1 MTERRAHE
9 RADDDWARRAWAS
22 LRPGCRIV
30 ILNISCGGALV
41 ESTRPLRPGTRALL
55 QIATP
60 RGSVGLSALV
70 LRCGVSILSPDAG
83 VLYRAALKF
92 DDRGWARELQTLAG

>member
-9 RADDDWARRAWAS
+9 RAEDGWTRTARAS
-22 LRPGCRIV
+22 LRPGSPIA
-30 ILNISCGGALV
+30 ILNISSGGALI
-41 ESTRPLRPGTRALL
+41 ESGRPLRPGTRAML

-60 RGSVGLSALV
+60 RGPIGLSALV
-70 LRCGVSILSPDAG
+70 LRCGVSLVTADAG

-92 DDRGWARELQTLAG
+92 DDREWTRELQTLAG

>member
-9 RADDDWARRAWAS
+9 RADEEWARRARAS
-22 LRPGCRIV
+22 LRPGCPIL

-41 ESTRPLRPGTRALL
+41 ECRRPLRPGTRAML
-55 QIATP
+55 QLAT
-60 RGSVGLSALV
+60 RGGPVGLSALV
-70 LRCGVSILSPDAG
+70 LRCTVSGLSADAG

-92 DDRGWARELQTLAG
+92 DDRGWARELRTLAG

>member
-9 RADDDWARRAWAS
+9 RAEDEWTRTARAS
-22 LRPGCRIV
+22 LRPGCPIA
-30 ILNISCGGALV
+30 ILNISSGGALI
-41 ESTRPLRPGTRALL
+41 ESGRPLRPGTRAMV

-60 RGSVGLSALV
+60 RGPVGLSALV
-70 LRCGVSILSPDAG
+70 LRCVVSFITADAG

-92 DDRGWARELQTLAG
+92 DDRAWTRELQTLAG

>member
-9 RADDDWARRAWAS
+9 RAEDEWTRTARAS
-22 LRPGCRIV
+22 LRPGYRIA
-30 ILNISCGGALV
+30 ILNISGGGALI
-41 ESTRPLRPGTRALL
+41 ESRRPLRPGSRAML

-60 RGSVGLSALV
+60 RGPVGLSALV
-70 LRCGVSILSPDAG
+70 LRCGISALSADAG

-92 DDRGWARELQTLAG
+92 DDRGWARELQTRAG